1 MRWRMR
7 SGGLAAIM
15 TAAAIAIAACGGS
28 SKPSFCSS
36 LTTLKTSVQALPT
49 TNVIKNGTNALKSAA
64 DTVVK
69 NAHQVVD
76 SAKSDFPD
84 ETAAITSS
92 VDALQTTVKDIQQ
105 GVTPA
110 LVAQAVANTASVS
123 TAVKNFSSSA
133 SSKCD

>member
-7 SGGLAAIM
+7 SGGLAAMM

>member
-15 TAAAIAIAACGGS
+15 TAAAVAIAACGGS

>member
-7 SGGLAAIM
+7 SGGLATIM
-15 TAAAIAIAACGGS
+15 SAAAIAIAACGGS

>member
-1 MRWRMR
+1 MRRTLR
-7 SGGLAAIM
+7 FGVLAAVM
-15 TAAAIAIAACGGS
+15 TTVAIAIAACGGS
-28 SKPSFCSS
+28 SKPAFCSS

-49 TNVIKNGTNALKSAA
+49 SDVIKNGTSALKSAA

-69 NAHQVVD
+69 DAHQVVD

-92 VDALQTTVKDIQQ
+92 VDALQTTVKDIQG

-110 LVAQAVANTASVS
+110 LVAQAVGNAASVS

-133 SSKCD
+133 SSKCG